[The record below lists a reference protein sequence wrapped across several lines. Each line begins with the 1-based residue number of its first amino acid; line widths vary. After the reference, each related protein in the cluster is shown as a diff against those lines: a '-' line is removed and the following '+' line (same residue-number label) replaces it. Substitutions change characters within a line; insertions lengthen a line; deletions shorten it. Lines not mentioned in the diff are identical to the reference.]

1 MTENKSK
8 TIVEFA
14 FNEGDIVAMKINPS
28 VQFIIVG
35 LIRSNGGNYYR
46 CYDGED
52 IILERSEYELLLK
65 KNKSKNKNKVGFGKK
80 VE

>member
-1 MTENKSK
+1 MAENKSK
-8 TIVEFA
+8 TIVEFS
-14 FNEGDIVAMKINPS
+14 FNEGDIVVMKINPS

-52 IILERSEYELLLK
+52 VIIERSEYELLPK
-65 KNKSKNKNKVGFGKK
+65 KNKDKVGFGKK